1 MSRLS
6 CKIINLEKGMPALGT
21 ALAQLSSELR
31 RARAAGFSYAK
42 IIHGYGSGGK
52 GGAIKAGVQKALAA
66 YQKEGRVR
74 AFVPGEEFSA
84 FGAAA
89 RGMADAC
96 PEIARDPDFARQ
108 NHGVTVVLL

>member
-1 MSRLS
+1 MS
-6 CKIINLEKGMPALGT
+6 CKVINLERGMPPLET
-21 ALAQLSSELR
+21 ALTELSSELR

-52 GGAIKAGVQKALAA
+52 GGAIRDGVRKTLAG
-66 YQKEGRVR
+66 YQRSGRIR
-74 AFVPGEEFSA
+74 AFVSGEDFSA
-84 FGAAA
+84 FDAVT
-89 RGMADAC
+89 RGMEDIC